1 MIKLFGITDTV
12 FNSNGDK
19 ILKPLKAKVHK
30 EDNGDYYLELETGLE
45 YINDLTENRV
55 IVADMPQG
63 SQAFRISNIRK
74 TRTKLSLKCWHV
86 SYDTRNYLIADSY
99 VVNKTASQALA
110 WLNAATEPTTIFET
124 GSDVTGTNSFRCV
137 RQSLYEAIQ
146 TIVERWGGHLVR
158 DNFYIYLASSIGQ
171 DNDVVVRYRKNLK
184 NITCD
189 ENWSNVCTKI
199 MPVGYDG
206 LLLPEVYLVSD
217 VQYTIPYTKTVSF
230 TQDIDVENYASE
242 ADYQDALEADL
253 RAQATE
259 YLNTNK
265 YPKVNYSLSADID
278 KISDIGDI
286 IQVIDEQLGVNITTN
301 VIAYEY
307 DCILKKYTKIEFG
320 NFRES
325 LSKLASDIQATASQF
340 QQIRNLSDFDETGS
354 NYLRMPNGFQICW
367 GHDDFGTLEAGADA
381 NKTITFTKS
390 FKNTSSYEI
399 SVFSEYQYP
408 SKFDV
413 VGTKPSASTFNAY
426 GVNRHSSAISNTS
439 FGWIAIGKWK

>member
-1 MIKLFGITDTV
+1 MIKLFGTTDTV

-45 YINDLTENRV
+45 YINDLTENR
-55 IVADMPQG
+55 IVVVDLPQG

-86 SYDTRNYLIADSY
+86 FYDTKNYLIADSY
-99 VVNKTASQALA
+99 VVNKNGEEALA
-110 WLNAATEPTTIFET
+110 WLNGATEPTTIFET
-124 GSDVTGTNSFRCV
+124 GSDITDTNSFRCV
-137 RQSLYEAIQ
+137 RQSLCEAIQ
-146 TIVERWGGHLVR
+146 TVTERWGGHLVR
-158 DNFYIYLASSIGQ
+158 DNFYVYLASSIGQ

-206 LLLPEVYLVSD
+206 LLLPEIYLVSD

-230 TQDIDVENYASE
+230 NQDIDVEDYASE
-242 ADYQDALEADL
+242 ADYQTALEDDL

-286 IQVIDEQLGVNITTN
+286 IQVIDEQLGVNIITN

-325 LSKLASDIQATASQF
+325 ISKLASDIQATASQF
-340 QQIRNLSDFDETGS
+340 QQVRNLSDFDETGS

-367 GHDDFGTLEAGADA
+367 GHDAFSELNAGESEYKVITL
-381 NKTITFTKS
+381 TKS

-408 SKFDV
+408 SRLDV
-413 VGTKPSASTFNAY
+413 VGTKTSANKVTVW
-426 GVNRHSSAISNTS
+426 GVNTYNASLSNTT